1 MVIYTC
7 KQETHTKER
16 NLKMKSFVDVFAV
29 ILASILMLFGAF
41 IVFVVLSN
49 VFMFG
54 VSINAPALFVGMAI
68 FAFGAYMF

>member
-1 MVIYTC
+1 
-7 KQETHTKER
+7 
-16 NLKMKSFVDVFAV
+16 MKSFVDVFAV

-54 VSINAPALFVGMAI
+54 VSINTPALFVGMAI

>member
-1 MVIYTC
+1 
-7 KQETHTKER
+7 
-16 NLKMKSFVDVFAV
+16 MKSFADVFAV
-29 ILASILMLFGAF
+29 ILASIMMLFGAF

-54 VSINAPALFVGMAI
+54 VSINAPALFVGMAF

>member
-1 MVIYTC
+1 
-7 KQETHTKER
+7 
-16 NLKMKSFVDVFAV
+16 MKSFVDIFAV
-29 ILASILMLFGAF
+29 ILASILMFLGAF

-54 VSINAPALFVGMAI
+54 VSINAPALFVGTAI

>member
-1 MVIYTC
+1 
-7 KQETHTKER
+7 
-16 NLKMKSFVDVFAV
+16 MKSFADVFAV
-29 ILASILMLFGAF
+29 ILASIMMLFGAF

-49 VFMFG
+49 VFAFG

>member
-1 MVIYTC
+1 
-7 KQETHTKER
+7 
-16 NLKMKSFVDVFAV
+16 MKSFVDVFAV
-29 ILASILMLFGAF
+29 ILASVLMLFGAF
-41 IVFVVLSN
+41 IVFAVLSN

>member
-1 MVIYTC
+1 
-7 KQETHTKER
+7 
-16 NLKMKSFVDVFAV
+16 MKSFVDVFAV

-49 VFMFG
+49 VFIFG
-54 VSINAPALFVGMAI
+54 VSINAPALFVGTAI